1 MFTTLLITSP
11 WWGGT
16 VVGTVF
22 YLVTGIVF

>member
-1 MFTTLLITSP
+1 MITTLFATSP